1 MVQSRLIQPVS
12 LGVISIQIP
21 SFPVYLLRFDRSVLV
36 DSGITTGV
44 STLSTALQ
52 ELLPETDLDT
62 LLLTHSHW
70 DHAGG
75 AFELQPQM
83 NFSVKAS
90 HRAVELLQK
99 PRVREFIHH
108 LNREHALQN
117 GAEPPAPYEPLKRL
131 EALKEN
137 DRLDLD
143 DKHWIQVYETP
154 GHTRCSLAF
163 LLYPEK
169 VLFPGDA
176 VGVVERDGS
185 IKPLFLSDYGA
196 YEASLEKLG
205 QLDAECL
212 CFAHNRVLRG
222 KERVKS
228 FLAAS
233 LERTRQ
239 VRDVI
244 RQRLDAGMER
254 EEIADVLYAE
264 EFPRPT
270 VMGPREALIINLRA
284 MVLAV
289 EREVGAS

>member
-1 MVQSRLIQPVS
+1 MAQSRLIQPVS
-12 LGVISIQIP
+12 LGVFAIQIP
-21 SFPVYLLRFDRSVLV
+21 SFPVYLLRFDRPMLV

-44 STLSTALQ
+44 STLRTAIK
-52 ELLPETDLDT
+52 ELLPDRGLDT

-75 AFELQPQM
+75 AFELQPRM

-117 GAEPPAPYEPLKRL
+117 GAEPPAPYEPLQRL

-143 DKHWIQVYETP
+143 DKHWIQVFETP

-169 VLFPGDA
+169 ILFPGDA

-196 YEASLEKLG
+196 YEASLKKLG
-205 QLDAECL
+205 QLEAEWL

-222 KERVKS
+222 KERVKN

-254 EEIADVLYAE
+254 EEIAEVLYAE
-264 EFPRPT
+264 EFPQPT

-289 EREVGAS
+289 ERGTGVF